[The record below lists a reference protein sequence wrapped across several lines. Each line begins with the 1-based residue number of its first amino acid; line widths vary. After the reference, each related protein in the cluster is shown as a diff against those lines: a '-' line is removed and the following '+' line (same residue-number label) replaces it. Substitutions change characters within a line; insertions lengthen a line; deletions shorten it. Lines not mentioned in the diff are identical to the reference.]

1 VPDSI
6 LLGAGARGEAV
17 RDLQWRLGAL
27 GYGHA
32 PDEPGTFAHG
42 TTAAVRAFQHDRGL
56 QVDGVVGRHTWASL
70 VESGF
75 SLGDRLLYFRQ
86 PMLRGD
92 DVAELQRRLN
102 SLGFDAR
109 RVDGIFGADTHRAL
123 TDFQRSSG
131 LVTDGVCG
139 PGTIVAFARVAVLA
153 DGSVAGARDRDELR
167 HQPSGLVGRRVFV
180 TTPPGLAVVGDA
192 VVRGLGASRGAAV
205 LDSSGDDESLLA
217 RAANAFRADLYVGIR
232 STVDAVAHCLY
243 FETPGFRSE
252 MGYEA
257 ATAIREAVA
266 PVLGR
271 ELLVA
276 GRAYPVLRETLMAA
290 VVCEFA
296 AEGDA
301 DALAAIVRHSGDL
314 ARAVV
319 QGIRRAFEP
328 LDAARPA
335 TGD

>member
-1 VPDSI
+1 MTES
-6 LLGAGARGEAV
+6 LLLRPGARGEAV

-32 PDEPGTFAHG
+32 PDEPGIFGAA

-75 SLGDRLLYFRQ
+75 TLGDRLLYFRQ

-92 DVAELQRRLN
+92 DIAELQRRLN

-123 TDFQRSSG
+123 VDFQRSSG
-131 LVTDGVCG
+131 LVADGVCG
-139 PGTIVAFARVAVLA
+139 SSTIIAFDRVVPLA

-167 HQPSGLVGRRVFV
+167 HQLQGLGGRRIFV
-180 TTPPGLAVVGDA
+180 AAPPGFSVVGDA
-192 VVRGLGASRGAAV
+192 VVRGLGGAGAVAV

-217 RAANAFRADLYVGIR
+217 RAANAFHADLCVCLR
-232 STVDAVAHCLY
+232 STVDTPQCLY

-252 MGYEA
+252 AGLVA
-257 ATAIREAVA
+257 ATAVRDAIT
-266 PVLGR
+266 PVLGAP
-271 ELLVA
+271 LAVS
-276 GRAYPVLRETLMAA
+276 GRAYPVLRETTMAA
-290 VVCEFA
+290 VVCELVGD
-296 AEGDA
+296 GDA
-301 DALAAIVRHSGDL
+301 AALAAVVRRSGDL

-319 QGIRRAFEP
+319 DGVRRAFEP
-328 LDAARPA
+328 TEAPS
-335 TGD
+335 

>member
-1 VPDSI
+1 
-6 LLGAGARGEAV
+6 LLLRTGARGEAV

-27 GYGHA
+27 GYGVGH
-32 PDEPGTFAHG
+32 DEPGVFGAA

-56 QVDGVVGRHTWASL
+56 QVDGIVGRHTWASL

-75 SLGDRLLYFRQ
+75 GLGDRLLYFRQ

-123 TDFQRSSG
+123 VDFQRSAG
-131 LVTDGVCG
+131 LVADGVCG
-139 PGTIVAFARVAVLA
+139 DGTITALDRVVPLA

-167 HQPSGLVGRRVFV
+167 HRPHGLDGRRVFV
-180 TTPPGLAVVGDA
+180 AAPPGFSVVGDA
-192 VVRGLGASRGAAV
+192 VVRGLGAAGAVAV

-217 RAANAFRADLYVGIR
+217 RAANAFHADLCVCLGG
-232 STVDAVAHCLY
+232 TVDATPHCLY

-252 MGYEA
+252 AGIVA
-257 ATAIREAVA
+257 ATAIRDAIA
-266 PVLGR
+266 PVLGVDVV
-271 ELLVA
+271 VA
-276 GRAYPVLRETLMAA
+276 GRAYPVLRETRMAS
-290 VVCEFA
+290 VVCGLA

-301 DALAAIVRHSGDL
+301 AALAVVVRRSGNL

-319 QGIRRAFEP
+319 TGIRRAFEP
-328 LDAARPA
+328 TEAPA
-335 TGD
+335 

>member
-1 VPDSI
+1 VPDP
-6 LLGAGARGEAV
+6 LLLRTGARGEAV

-27 GYGHA
+27 GHGVG
-32 PDEPGTFAHG
+32 PDEPGVFGAATA
-42 TTAAVRAFQHDRGL
+42 AAVRAFQHDRGL

-75 SLGDRLLYFRQ
+75 VLGDRLLYFRQ

-123 TDFQRSSG
+123 VDFQRSSA
-131 LVTDGVCG
+131 LVADGVCG
-139 PGTIVAFARVAVLA
+139 AGTVAALDRVVPLA

-167 HQPSGLVGRRVFV
+167 HRPHGLHGRRVFV
-180 TTPPGLAVVGDA
+180 AAPPGFSVVGDA
-192 VVRGLGASRGAAV
+192 VVRGLGTVGAVAV

-217 RAANAFRADLYVGIR
+217 RAANGFRADLCVCLG
-232 STVDAVAHCLY
+232 STVDAEPHCLY

-252 MGYEA
+252 AGLVA
-257 ATAIREAVA
+257 ATAIRDAVM
-266 PVLGR
+266 PVLDTDVV
-271 ELLVA
+271 VA
-276 GRAYPVLRETLMAA
+276 GRAYPVLRETRMAA
-290 VVCEFA
+290 VVCGLV

-301 DALAAIVRHSGDL
+301 AGLGVVVRRSGDL

-319 QGIRRAFEP
+319 TGIRRAFEP
-328 LDAARPA
+328 TESPA
-335 TGD
+335 